1 MRKRTG
7 TLIMLGGIVLAV
19 VAGLIVFTTTRQ
31 AKADSTAQVKQVLVV
46 MANRDIP
53 DGSAVSADALTMQ
66 PFPADFVPQGAVA
79 QPEQAVG
86 KYATTHIT
94 KGQIVL
100 SNQLSET
107 KRVGELSLSV
117 PSGKVAVALPM
128 TDLMSTNGAIKAG
141 DHVDIVLTLDLKEIR
156 LDSATGAPVAAPAD
170 NAKNPVTQTTLQ
182 NVEVLSVGQVE
193 DSSSGTS
200 SAGTSSSNRIQAV
213 IVLLDPQDALVL
225 DYAKNSGGIVDLA
238 LRSPDDTQ
246 QVKTDSVTIDYL
258 FQRFNFQRPGPV
270 P

>member
-1 MRKRTG
+1 
-7 TLIMLGGIVLAV
+7 
-19 VAGLIVFTTTRQ
+19 
-31 AKADSTAQVKQVLVV
+31 
-46 MANRDIP
+46 
-53 DGSAVSADALTMQ
+53 LTMQ

-100 SNQLSET
+100 SNQLSPT
-107 KRVGELSLSV
+107 KRVGQLSLSV
-117 PSGKVAVALPM
+117 PSGKVAIALPM

-141 DHVDIVLTLDLKEIR
+141 DHIDIVLTLDLKEIR
-156 LDSATGAPVAAPAD
+156 LDSAQAGAAPASSAGGD
-170 NAKNPVTQTTLQ
+170 AKNPVTQTTLQ
-182 NVEVLSVGQVE
+182 NVEVLSVGQTE
-193 DSSSGTS
+193 D
-200 SAGTSSSNRIQAV
+200 TSSSASSATTSGNNRTQAV